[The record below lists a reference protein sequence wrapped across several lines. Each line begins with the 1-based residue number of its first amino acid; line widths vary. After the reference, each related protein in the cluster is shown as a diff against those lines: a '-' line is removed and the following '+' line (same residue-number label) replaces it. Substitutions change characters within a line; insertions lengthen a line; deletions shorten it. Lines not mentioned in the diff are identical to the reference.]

1 MMDTDEKLELERR
14 LKNESSPGYRY
25 SEDYYRRYF
34 SSSPDLGKMIAEGK
48 AKLDEL
54 RKTNTDW
61 FKVLLRN
68 DIYQKHNLSV
78 RGGNQKTSYYAS
90 VNYSYQGG

>member
-34 SSSPDLGKMIAEGK
+34 SSSPDLEKMIAEGK
-48 AKLDEL
+48 SKLDEL

-78 RGGNQKTSYYAS
+78 RGGNQKKMMSGPVTRSL
-90 VNYSYQGG
+90 VG